1 MINDFDDKQDIRKVS
16 LLYLLYTMNMPMS
29 NSQLADFAAETDFM
43 SYFALRDHLTDLC
56 GSGLL
61 EESKMNNQ
69 TYYSITEEGER
80 ILSIFKKSKLSEDTC
95 NAINYYIS
103 KNKKKIK
110 AETEIT
116 ANWFYDPDS
125 NFIVKC
131 GIYEGNA
138 TVMEVN
144 VSVVDRDVAQHICH
158 KWKAHSSEIFEKF
171 FNELSGDFT
180 SSNDIDDIKEA

>member
-1 MINDFDDKQDIRKVS
+1 MINDFEDKQDIRKVS
-16 LLYLLYTMNMPMS
+16 LLYLLYTINMPMS

-43 SYFALRDHLTDLC
+43 NYFTLREYLTDLSE
-56 GSGLL
+56 SGLL
-61 EESKMNNQ
+61 EETKMNNQ
-69 TYYSITEEGER
+69 TYYSITEEGES
-80 ILSIFKKSKLSEDTC
+80 ILSLFKKSKLSEDTC
-95 NAINYYIS
+95 AAINYYIG

-110 AETEIT
+110 AETEVT

-158 KWKAHSSEIFEKF
+158 KWKAHASEIFEKF
-171 FNELSGDFT
+171 FNELSGDFI
-180 SSNDIDDIKEA
+180 SSLDVKEA